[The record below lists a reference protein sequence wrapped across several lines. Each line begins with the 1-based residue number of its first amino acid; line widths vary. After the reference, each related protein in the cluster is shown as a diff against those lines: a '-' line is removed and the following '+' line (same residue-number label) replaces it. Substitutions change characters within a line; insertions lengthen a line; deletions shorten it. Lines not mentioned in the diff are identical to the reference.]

1 MMEVKEI
8 AFWKEGS
15 DKKTLNATL
24 FSTSANELA
33 RDFSKSEKKRN
44 KPTQLRRFYDEVQR
58 LQSKLQSTSERP
70 NADQEFENGLAYLHM
85 LIAKA
90 AYAQGREL
98 VTPKFVDFLKHS
110 IQQVESRDDLRVFA
124 DFFEAVMAF
133 YKVHRPSDK
142 G

>member
-1 MMEVKEI
+1 MNIQDI

-15 DKKTLNATL
+15 DKKILNATL
-24 FSTSANELA
+24 FSESANELA
-33 RDFSKSEKKRN
+33 RDFSRGDRKRN

-58 LQSKLQSTSERP
+58 LQSRLQSTAEQST
-70 NADQEFENGLAYLHM
+70 AQQDFENGLAYLHM

-98 VTPKFVDFLKHS
+98 VTPKFVEFLQHS
-110 IQQVESRDDLRVFA
+110 IGQVESRQDLRVFA

-142 G
+142 A